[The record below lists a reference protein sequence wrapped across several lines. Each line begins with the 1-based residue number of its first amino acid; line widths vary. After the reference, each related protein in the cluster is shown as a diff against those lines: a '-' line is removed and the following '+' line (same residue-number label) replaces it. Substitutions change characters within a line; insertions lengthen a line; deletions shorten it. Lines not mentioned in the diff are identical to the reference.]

1 MKNRKVAGSEM
12 NGNSSRRS
20 RHWHDHWSNKS
31 EYCSEVIP
39 REWELSTTLNCYKGK
54 GDALDGENYRGLK
67 LKHQILKFIK
77 QRVDVDRCSL
87 VWCPDLELKA
97 PFLFWDSS
105 RKNIYLAKTRICT
118 LNLPIWRKYWLR
130 KPRNTVWWVWE
141 N

>member
-39 REWELSTTLNCYKGK
+39 REWELSTTLNCYKRK

-105 RKNIYLAKTRICT
+105 RKNIYLAKNK
-118 LNLPIWRKYWLR
+118 NLYFEFTDLEKVLL
-130 KPRNTVWWVWE
+130 KKA
-141 N
+141 

>member
-105 RKNIYLAKTRICT
+105 RKNIYLAKNK
-118 LNLPIWRKYWLR
+118 NLYFEFTDLEKVLL
-130 KPRNTVWWVWE
+130 KKA
-141 N
+141 

>member
-67 LKHQILKFIK
+67 LKQILKFIK
-77 QRVDVDRCSL
+77 QQVDVDRCSL

-105 RKNIYLAKTRICT
+105 RKNIYLAKNK
-118 LNLPIWRKYWLR
+118 NLYFEFTDLEKVLL
-130 KPRNTVWWVWE
+130 KKA
-141 N
+141 